1 MLKLIKEIEFLI
13 ENKQYYSAFALTL
26 MLPDICIH
34 SKNLDGRKEYI
45 KWVNDNIFYENQYF
59 CFTKFDN
66 DTIIALGTQ
75 KDEYDY
81 ESKHLLPNESLEKVD
96 SINGEVLYALRC
108 SFLHAGN
115 IIINVGKK
123 PINIEVSLI
132 TNDYDVEFSC
142 RIGMT
147 NKKQAYM
154 IININS
160 LCKLICKKVE
170 EYYYKHSKDFENLLK
185 IDNVKEDEMLFYISD
200 KYIT

>member
-34 SKNLDGRKEYI
+34 AKNLDVGEKYI
-45 KWVNDNIFYENQYF
+45 NWVNDNIFYGNKCF
-59 CFTKFDN
+59 CFAKFDD
-66 DTIIALGTQ
+66 DTMVAVGTQ
-75 KDEYDY
+75 EDEYDY

-96 SINGEVLYALRC
+96 SINGQVLYALRC

-115 IIINVGKK
+115 INIKAGKK
-123 PINIEVSLI
+123 PINIDVSLI
-132 TNDYDVEFSC
+132 TNNDDVEFSC
-142 RIGMT
+142 QICIT

-154 IININS
+154 IINIKS
-160 LCKLICKKVE
+160 LCKLICKKVK
-170 EYYYKHSKDFENLLK
+170 EYYYKHTNDFENLLK
-185 IDNVKEDEMLFYISD
+185 IDNVKEDEILFYISD